1 MHDCLHNSGSPCC
14 SILKYHRKILLASIR
29 SGATTNLGRIT
40 PLFLLRQR
48 DVRQVLPVRNGLVF
62 VILTGFLGLL
72 GVDLAGVGD
81 EGDNRVFPECEVDDS
96 QDVDEHERE
105 DDGAYEHIAILG
117 QRVVDE
123 PPHEARAQE
132 VHVDADD
139 QQAQQ
144 P

>member
-1 MHDCLHNSGSPCC
+1 VQ
-14 SILKYHRKILLASIR
+14 RK
-29 SGATTNLGRIT
+29 T

-48 DVRQVLPVRNGLVF
+48 DVRQVLPVRNRLVF
-62 VILTGFLGLL
+62 IILAAGFVLGLL
-72 GVDLAGVGD
+72 GVGLAGVGD
-81 EGDNRVFPECEVDDS
+81 EGDNRVFPEGEVDDS

-105 DDGAYEHIAILG
+105 DDGAYEHVGIHG

-139 QQAQQ
+139 QQSQQ
-144 P
+144 PREHYNLQPHN